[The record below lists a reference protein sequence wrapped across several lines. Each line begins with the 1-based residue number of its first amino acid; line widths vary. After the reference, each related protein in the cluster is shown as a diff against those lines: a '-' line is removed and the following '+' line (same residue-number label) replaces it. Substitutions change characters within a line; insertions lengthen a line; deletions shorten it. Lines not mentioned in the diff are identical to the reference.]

1 MQEDRHLL
9 PSVVKVARDAIKAN
23 HAKSGLISNVSYG
36 LRSALT
42 SIMGMAQLLMMDCL
56 LPAQKQYAMDIFHV
70 SESILP
76 LINRLLNLSERE
88 MQQIGL
94 KVHPFNLK
102 ALLEKVIKQLLFQ
115 AKSKGIQFL
124 LDYPSSIPTDV
135 VGDSDLVH
143 QIVIQ
148 LSSHALKN
156 TEQGTV
162 TVQVA
167 YESNKIESEDN
178 FSISI
183 KDNGKGMQKNELI
196 NLQSCIDESDSYRTQ
211 DYRNIDLGMVIT
223 LAYIKLLNGSLD
235 VESSPGKGS
244 LFVCRIPLKQ
254 TEGLHEVV
262 IPTNTTK
269 PLVVSF
275 AKLRILLIE
284 DNEIIRL
291 FYESLLGKIAGCSV
305 DSASNA
311 QMALKYYMESDYD
324 LILMDICLPDSDG
337 VTITQIIRQQEAKG
351 ERIPIIAITA
361 RDRVKDKEKFIEA
374 GIDEVLIK
382 PKPNNLEE
390 IIALLERWVL
400 SAKLSGRSE
409 V

>member
-1 MQEDRHLL
+1 MQEDKYLL
-9 PSVVKVARDAIKAN
+9 SSVIKVARDSIKAN
-23 HAKSGLISNVSYG
+23 HAKSELISNVSYG

-56 LPAQKQYAMDIFHV
+56 LPVQKRYVADIFHV

-94 KVHPFNLK
+94 KVYPFNLK
-102 ALLEKVIKQLLFQ
+102 DLLEKVIKQLLFQ
-115 AKSKGIQFL
+115 AKSKGIQFF
-124 LDYPSSIPTDV
+124 LDYPGSIPADV
-135 VGDSDLVH
+135 MGDSDLVH

-162 TVQVA
+162 TLQVA
-167 YESNKIESEDN
+167 YEPNKTEAEDS
-178 FSISI
+178 FIISI
-183 KDNGKGMQKNELI
+183 KDNGKGMQENELI
-196 NLQSCIDESDSYRTQ
+196 NLQSCIDQNDSYHTQ

-223 LAYIKLLNGSLD
+223 LAYIKLLNGGLNI
-235 VESSPGKGS
+235 ESSPGKGS

-254 TEGLHEVV
+254 AESLHDATR
-262 IPTNTTK
+262 PAKTK
-269 PLVVSF
+269 SLVASF
-275 AKLRILLIE
+275 VKLRILLIE

-311 QMALKYYMESDYD
+311 QMALKYYMESPYD
-324 LILMDICLPDSDG
+324 LIFMDICLPDSDG
-337 VTITQIIRQQEAKG
+337 VEITQIIRQQETKG
-351 ERIPIIAITA
+351 ERVPIIAITA
-361 RDRVKDKEKFIEA
+361 RDSVKDKEKFIEA
-374 GIDEVLIK
+374 GVDEVLIK

-390 IIALLERWVL
+390 LVSLLEKWIP
-400 SAKLSGRSE
+400 AKVSCK
-409 V
+409 